1 MDRTGPIARP
11 GARLVTD
18 AGAVLHRAVMHEQT
32 EVEEH
37 EQPSMRVLHAGALS
51 PGAPALVVGI
61 GGSAGSLDAIS
72 AFFAALDE
80 GAGMAFVLVENIDP
94 AATSLLPS
102 VIAQL
107 TSLPVR
113 EITDTQALQPNCV
126 YVAPASVIVEL
137 DKASFSLHP
146 RSASEPRQ
154 TPIDIFFQSLAA
166 AFGPRAV
173 GIVLSGVGS
182 DGSAGVQHIANEGG
196 MTLVQEPGDAQY
208 DSMPKS
214 AIGTGVIDHVLTPA
228 KLAEELL
235 AYVGHVDQLGHET
248 IESVEQEAIS
258 LALPEICEILHK
270 ASTHNFRHYKT
281 STLVRRVQRR
291 MQVLRLGTVGVYL
304 ERLRTG
310 KDEVTQLFRDLLI
323 GVTSFFRDPE
333 AFAALASE
341 VIQPLVR
348 QRRPDP
354 IRLWVPGCA
363 TGQEAYSL
371 AILVREALDGV
382 ADPPEVQIFA
392 TDIDERALSAARQG
406 IYSAGIADHLSPER
420 LERFFIKKGKRYQVS
435 KSLRELCLFSP
446 HNLLNDPP
454 FSRLDLISCR
464 NLLIYFGPH
473 LQKKLIPL
481 FHYALRPNG
490 HLFLGPSESIS
501 AHKELFA
508 PVNAKQRISQRKA
521 TAISASALLGGGYRS
536 GIRSSEAGS
545 DGAHDLH
552 QFMQRI
558 LLDEFAPKAV
568 IVSESGQ
575 ILSASGDMERYL
587 TVTEGTFQNN
597 IVRLARSGLRVG
609 LRAALSDAIKTRRK
623 VVHDKVSVQTDSGIQ
638 RVRITVQPMPQV
650 GEEAELLL
658 VVFQELGTLLP
669 REASGNELFTSD
681 ADPVIEQLERELSS
695 TRSDL
700 EKTIQDLEAANEELK
715 SSNEELI
722 SMNEEYQSANE
733 ELETSKEEV
742 QSTNVALARA
752 HATLS
757 NLLTSTAIATI
768 FLDEELKIQSFTPA
782 VADLYNILP
791 ADVGRPLAHVM
802 PRCESMPELPV
813 PEQLRRGQRPEE
825 AELQLGDSRWYLRR
839 VLPYQTHEGK
849 AEGIV
854 VTFIEITALKGAEA
868 AAREHQRQLQL
879 ITDSLPVLISYV
891 DAAQRYRFNN
901 LAYERWF
908 GVPRESLVGRQVRDL
923 LGEATYEKALPHIE
937 RALAGERASYE
948 AELSHHIA
956 GTRVVRAEYVP
967 DRDANGRVRG
977 YFSVKHDISEERAIA
992 ESLAEAKRSAEQSN
1006 QAKSDFLA
1014 NMSHEIRT
1022 PMSAIVGYSELLH
1035 AHTSDPDN
1043 MACVDAV
1050 RRNAQHLIE
1059 IINDILD
1066 LSKIEAGML
1075 RAELVRMS
1083 PAGVVRDV
1091 VDGLRLRAAEKS
1103 LYLEL
1108 VHDGPLPATIESDPT
1123 RLRQILLNLVGNAI
1137 KFTARGGVRVVAR
1150 LLPEARLLHIEVVDT
1165 GIGIAAD
1172 QFERLFGAFVQADT
1186 SITRR
1191 YGGTGLGLAISKRLV
1206 ELLGG
1211 TISVESEPGR
1221 GSKFSFSVATG
1232 SLDEVPLTEE
1242 VPTLT
1247 PIPLAPRLTD
1257 QHVLVVDDRR
1267 DMRYLLQTYLEEAG
1281 ARTASAGDGR
1291 AALAA
1296 VEASLKEG
1304 RPYDA
1309 ILLDVQMP
1317 VMDGL
1322 QAAPALRAAGYR
1334 GRIIALTANAMKG
1347 DRERC
1352 LEAGFDDYLAKPIDR
1367 LRLLYALAR
1376 TGADA
1381 PTQEVEER
1389 YARAA
1394 TKASTSVARP
1404 YRTRVL
1410 LVDDNSDTTAM
1421 LSMLLAELPIDVETA
1436 GSGAEAIERAL
1447 GSLPHVVIMD
1457 LGLPDMDG
1465 YAVLEHLKG
1474 VEGLASTRFVALTG
1488 RSLPEDL
1495 QTMRSAGF
1503 HHQLVKPADISQL
1516 MEILKNCGLQP

>member
-1 MDRTGPIARP
+1 MLG
-11 GARLVTD
+11 
-18 AGAVLHRAVMHEQT
+18 QT
-32 EVEEH
+32 QIEEH
-37 EQPSMRVLHAGALS
+37 EQPSMRVLHAGAMS

-61 GGSAGSLDAIS
+61 GASAGSLQAIR
-72 AFFAALDE
+72 AFFQALGE
-80 GAGMAFVLVENIDP
+80 GAGIAFVLIEHIDP
-94 AATSLLPS
+94 AAASLLPS
-102 VIAQL
+102 VVAQF
-107 TSLPVR
+107 TALPVR
-113 EITDTQALQPNCV
+113 EITDTQQLEPNCV
-126 YVAPASVIVEL
+126 YVAPPNALIEL
-137 DKASFSLHP
+137 DKACFSLRP
-146 RSASEPRQ
+146 LAGAEERR
-154 TPIDIFFQSLAA
+154 TPIDVFMRSLAA

-173 GIVLSGVGS
+173 GIVLSGIGS

-196 MTLVQEPGDAQY
+196 MTLVQEPADAKY

-214 AIGTGVIDHVLTPA
+214 AIGTGVIDHVLAPG
-228 KLAEELL
+228 KMAEELL
-235 AYVGHVDQLGHET
+235 AYVRHVAQLGGET
-248 IESVEQEAIS
+248 QLGAARESIVQ
-258 LALPEICEILHK
+258 ALPEICDILQK
-270 ASTHNFRHYKT
+270 ASGHNFRHYKT
-281 STLVRRVQRR
+281 STLARRIQRR
-291 MQVLRLGTVGVYL
+291 MQVLRLGTVGGYL
-304 ERLRTG
+304 ERLRATA
-310 KDEVTQLFRDLLI
+310 DEVTQLFRDLLI
-323 GVTSFFRDPE
+323 GVTEFFRDPE
-333 AFAALASE
+333 AFEALARE

-348 QRRPDP
+348 QRGTDP
-354 IRLWVPGCA
+354 IRIWVPGCA

-371 AILVREALDGV
+371 AIMLREALDAV
-382 ADPPEVQIFA
+382 PEPPSAQIFA
-392 TDIDERALSAARQG
+392 TDIDEGALSAARQG
-406 IYSAGIADHLSPER
+406 IYSAGIADNVSPAR
-420 LERFFIKKGKRYQVS
+420 LERFFIKKGKRFQVN
-435 KSLRELCLFSP
+435 KSIRELCLFSP
-446 HNLLNDPP
+446 HSLINDPP

-490 HLFLGPSESIS
+490 HLFLGPSESIGT
-501 AHKELFA
+501 HKELFA
-508 PVNAKQRISQRKA
+508 PVDAKHRISQRKA
-521 TAISASALLGGGYRS
+521 TAINSPALIAVGSSHRGGARTL
-536 GIRSSEAGS
+536 
-545 DGAHDLH
+545 DGMAEGAPDLH
-552 QFMQRI
+552 QFMQRM

-609 LRAALSDAIKTRRK
+609 LRAALSDAIKSRRK
-623 VVHDKVSVQTDSGIQ
+623 VVHDKVSVQTESGIQ
-638 RVRITVQPMPQV
+638 RVRITIQPMPQI

-658 VVFQELGTLLP
+658 VVFQDLGTLLP
-669 REASGNELFTSD
+669 REEAGSEVFSSD
-681 ADPVIEQLERELSS
+681 AGPVIEQLERELSS
-695 TRSDL
+695 TRNDL

-715 SSNEELI
+715 SSNEELL

-742 QSTNVALARA
+742 QSTNVALART

-768 FLDEELKIQSFTPA
+768 FLDEESKVQSFTPA
-782 VADLYNILP
+782 VADLYNIQP
-791 ADVGRPLAHVM
+791 ADIGRPLAHIM
-802 PRCESMPELPV
+802 PRCLHMPELPL
-813 PEQLRRGQRPEE
+813 PAQLRSQQGAAE
-825 AELQLGDSRWYLRR
+825 AEVQLGDGRWYLRR
-839 VLPYQTHEGK
+839 ALPYHTHEGK
-849 AEGIV
+849 AEGMV
-854 VTFIEITALKGAEA
+854 VTFIEVTQLKRAEA
-868 AAREHQRQLQL
+868 TARHHERQLQL

-891 DAAQRYRFNN
+891 DAEQRYSFNN

-908 GVPRESLVGRQVRDL
+908 GVARESLLGRHVRDM
-923 LGEATYEKALPHIE
+923 LGEATYQKALPHIE
-937 RALAGERASYE
+937 RALAGERVSYE

-956 GTRVVRAEYVP
+956 GARVIRAEYVP
-967 DRDANGRVRG
+967 DHDADGRVRG
-977 YFSVKHDISEERAIA
+977 YFSVKHDISDERAIA
-992 ESLAEAKRSAEQSN
+992 ESLANAKRAAEQSN

-1035 AHTSDPDN
+1035 AHTTDPDN
-1043 MACVDAV
+1043 LACVDAV

-1091 VDGLRLRAAEKS
+1091 VDGLRLRAAEKG
-1103 LYLEL
+1103 LHLEL
-1108 VHDGPLPATIESDPT
+1108 THDGPLPATIESDPT

-1137 KFTARGGVRVVAR
+1137 KFTSQGGVRVVAR
-1150 LLPEARLLHIEVVDT
+1150 LLAEARLLHIEVVDT
-1165 GIGIAAD
+1165 GIGIPAD
-1172 QFERLFGAFVQADT
+1172 KLDRLFGAFVQADT

-1211 TISVESEPGR
+1211 SIQVESEAGR
-1221 GSKFSFSVATG
+1221 GSRFTFTVATG
-1232 SLDEVPLTEE
+1232 SLDEVPLTDE

-1247 PIPLAPRLTD
+1247 PIPPAPRLSG

-1281 ARTASAGDGR
+1281 AQVGTAVDGR
-1291 AALAA
+1291 AAIAA
-1296 VEASLKEG
+1296 VESSLEEG

-1322 QAAPALRAAGYR
+1322 QAAAALRAAGYP
-1334 GRIIALTANAMKG
+1334 GRIVALTANAMKG

-1352 LEAGFDDYLAKPIDR
+1352 LASGFDDYLAKPIDR

-1376 TGADA
+1376 ASGDA
-1381 PTQEVEER
+1381 PTPEVERR

-1394 TKASTSVARP
+1394 SKASAGVAHP

-1421 LSMLLAELPIDVETA
+1421 LAMLLSELPIEVVTA
-1436 GSGAEAIERAL
+1436 ASGAEAIERAL
-1447 GSLPHVVIMD
+1447 ASLPHVVIMD

-1474 VEGLASTRFVALTG
+1474 AEGLAGTHFIALTG

-1495 QTMRSAGF
+1495 QTMRGAGF

-1516 MEILKNCGLQP
+1516 MDVLKSCGIQP